1 MTNQQKLGNRITSVI
16 LTIAILFTLIPFTFF
31 VTSADDNVN
40 RITDPSTMDAWKQL
54 FPISGEISTENAGG
68 VWMDKSVFT
77 DANAFA
83 NLGISQDDPESFIVA
98 LSAMAANKSV
108 TGTSGVPTD
117 TMLILDV
124 SGSMND
130 NSGNNDVA
138 EELVDSANASIE
150 TLLSSNKN
158 SRVGV
163 VLYSGSSNSSTNYTT
178 AAMLLLPLARYST
191 GSDGKY
197 LTYTVTGRNSTT
209 ETIGIDEDVVFEAN
223 GQKPTSQSKE
233 VVGATYIQ
241 RGIITAMNEFVDDD
255 NVVVASDKRMPVV
268 VLMSDGAPSLG
279 STNFTD
285 PGYDQDDGFNMG
297 TGSGTSA
304 ALGFVSQL
312 TASYAKAKIEE
323 KYGSNALFY
332 TLGLGLGSSDTV
344 ALSVMDPDNANGS
357 TAVDDFWNDIQ
368 TNWRGQITFEGYN
381 HVDVGERVSLGGNNY
396 VTKIDTVLEQNYVD
410 QYFAANTTNLVQVFQ
425 SIMSEIQ
432 LQSAYFPTLVSQ
444 NEDLSGY
451 VSFVDRI
458 GEYMSVTDI
467 KGILIDNRL
476 FSGADLSSNFVQ
488 GGGNLGTWDS
498 PTALGIEM
506 VAAVKERLG
515 LASDD
520 DARTLIGL
528 AYEHGQLSYTDAND
542 YSNYIGWYANQRG
555 EFLGFYN
562 EGTTVLPSATGNA
575 ETDPVFIV
583 RSYGYLGEVDE
594 SNGVTESDMMYATV
608 QVRKNIVTGDEIVT
622 FAIPAA
628 LIPVVTYEVSLDE
641 NGELSDLKVSGAE
654 NPIRLV
660 YEVALDDEINAFNVK
675 EVVSAEYLADPHNVN
690 ADGSVNFYT
699 NQWDHENTTG
709 YGTVNTYSYFNPSRQ
724 NDRYYY
730 LEDTPVYSDNVGT
743 LYKGD
748 AQPSAEQSFYRS
760 FDVYKNNGK
769 LRTETI
775 YRALSD
781 AAKATAVRKDDGSW
795 YIPKGNVHVNLEGY
809 TVSKQQ
815 NVTETLTESFIPF
828 VDTHNHTINDTG
840 YNFFVGATLG
850 NNGKLTLTPETG
862 IKLTKALANGA
873 PATEESFTFEIS
885 NQSNTQD
892 GNTYDALLVKA
903 DGTSVEA
910 QVDFANGKATVEL
923 KAGEALYIGGM
934 TDGQTFRIVER
945 ETIGYLA
952 TASGLDEKGE
962 ITVSANV
969 MSNVNF
975 VNEIRGEGNLTIA
988 KIVEHDFGTDYK
1000 IPEDKTF
1007 TMQVDLDGIGTA
1019 NAEFEAEHTNGAYET
1034 VTTDEN
1040 GIFTVALRH
1049 DEQFEIFG
1057 LPAGTVATVV
1067 EKDIAEGFTPAY
1079 HDNGVAGDGVVTVE
1093 RGTTVSV
1100 AVINDYFAKPV
1111 IPTSINLGGS
1121 KTVRD
1126 VDGNIVPVN
1135 NWTDDYSFEI
1145 VLERYDT
1152 ENGWI
1157 RIGEK
1162 TVDKN
1167 NPDFSFNDVLTKEEY
1182 AVPGAY
1188 SYQLYEVEPE
1198 IGDADRVE
1206 GMIYEIN
1213 WHTFTVYVSDAD
1225 MDGQLEVTRV
1235 YSEHADKDFEPEN
1248 GVYNVETNIE
1258 NTQTVT
1264 VPALAIIDFQKVLEN
1279 ASGSPLATLA
1289 GYRFGLYTDAEC
1301 IKAATVGNGVRTIG
1315 INPTDAVGEGWIDIE
1330 LDETGEYTFYVK
1342 EIAGQINKM
1351 AYSEQVVKVVIDVTV
1366 HPTNANALVAEITYY
1381 DESGKEYLLGDDGE
1395 IEITNTYTPDRA
1407 ELVIDFVN
1415 KELSG
1420 RELDNAEFDF
1430 AILNAEGKT
1439 LLEGTND
1446 KDGKVNFDGTLK
1458 FNKVGTYYYQVVETS
1473 KDENGV
1479 TTDKTVYQIAVTV
1492 TDNNGALVADH
1503 VVVNVT
1509 GDVITFKNAY
1519 IADPVEHTVK
1529 GSKTLVG
1536 RNLINDEFTFI
1547 LTEMTV
1553 NGEDVDEPGNWTAKN
1568 FANGD
1573 IFFPT
1578 ITFTEAGTYVY
1589 RVEEVVPELGKAY
1602 GITYDKVQYKVEIV
1616 IEDNGFGKLVVKSED
1631 VTLLDGTDAN
1641 AVDFVNKYEADPTWA
1656 QFTGNKQLTGKVNN
1670 ALQGGEFEFILY
1682 DSNDDWEELDERETV
1697 KNGAGGLIT
1706 FTKIDFETDEDQYFL
1721 VKEKNG
1727 GETIDGITYD
1737 DNVYRVWVE
1746 VTDDLKG
1753 QLHATVHIYDKEGI
1767 PQDTML
1773 FVNVYEITGGA
1784 EVELSGEKT
1793 IDGREWKEGD
1803 EFTFNLFETDE
1814 HFNYDIDNANGIVA
1828 SDKVRFDDEDKEYLI
1843 KLEYYPEDVGK
1854 TFYYAIVEEGRGE
1867 TVDGLTNSMA
1877 EYFIKVTVEDDNKGG
1892 IITTVTV
1899 ENATTSTLNFVNTYS
1914 AKETEIVID
1923 GNKELVGRDMEEG
1936 EFEFRMIEADENF
1949 KPIEGATAKIAF
1961 NEESG
1966 AFEFDAVTFRAVG
1979 KYYFVITE
1987 ENTENDKR
1995 VTYDDTVYNVTVEVT
2010 DDLNGKLVA
2019 NDPIVV
2025 KANETE
2031 PSDGISFV
2039 NIFTPKPDD
2048 VTVDI
2053 EIVKT
2058 VVNKGTAE
2066 IGPEGFEF
2074 ILDDLADETD
2084 EMTAVTDEEGN
2095 ATFTLTFT
2103 ENDIG
2108 KTFNYKLTEIDG
2120 GRHGVKYSEAE
2131 YNIAI
2136 EITLDEETNTLAAN
2150 ITQND
2155 VETERVAAE
2164 FENIYEEDIPKP
2176 GDDTNLPLWMLTMIV
2191 SGGAALTLFARD
2203 KKRKTVRDM

>member
-16 LTIAILFTLIPFTFF
+16 LTIAILFTLIPLTFL
-31 VTSADDNVN
+31 VTSAGDYSN
-40 RITDPSTMDAWKQL
+40 RVADPSTMDAWKEL
-54 FPISGEISTENAGG
+54 FPISGEISTQNAGG

-98 LSAMAANKSV
+98 LSAMAANMSV

-138 EELVDSANASIE
+138 EELVDAANTSIA
-150 TLLSSNKN
+150 TLLSSNKS

-163 VLYSGSSNSSTNYTT
+163 VLYSGSSNVSTNYTT
-178 AAMLLLPLARYST
+178 AAMLLLPLARYTT

-197 LTYTVTGRNSTT
+197 LTYTVTGRDTTT
-209 ETIGIDEDVVFEAN
+209 ETIGIDADVVFEAN
-223 GQKPTSQSKE
+223 GQKPTSQTKD

-241 RGIITAMNEFVDDD
+241 RGIITAMNEFVAED
-255 NVVVASDKRMPVV
+255 NVVVASEKRMPVV

-285 PGYDQDDGFNMG
+285 PGYGQEDGFNMG

-332 TLGLGLGSSDTV
+332 TLGLGLGSNDTV
-344 ALSVMDPDNANGS
+344 ALSVMDPDNVNGS

-368 TNWRGQITFEGYN
+368 TNWRGRITFEGYN
-381 HVDVGERVSLGGNNY
+381 HIDVGETVSLGGNNY

-467 KGILIDNRL
+467 KGILIDNHL
-476 FSGADLSSNFVQ
+476 FSGADLSSNFVA

-506 VAAVKERLG
+506 VSAVKERLG
-515 LASDD
+515 LASDE

-528 AYEHGQLSYTDAND
+528 AYENGQLSYTDKDN

-562 EGTTVLPSATGNA
+562 EGTTILPSATGNA
-575 ETDPVFIV
+575 DTDPAFIV

-594 SNGVTESDMMYATV
+594 SHGVTESDMMYATV

-628 LIPVVTYEVSLDE
+628 LIPVVTYEVALDK
-641 NGELSDLKVSGAE
+641 NGELSNLSVSGAE

-675 EVVSAEYLADPHNVN
+675 EIVSAEYLADPHNIN
-690 ADGSVNFYT
+690 ADGSINFYT

-730 LEDTPVYSDNVGT
+730 LEDTLVYSDTKGT
-743 LYKGD
+743 LYTGEDQPDAEGD
-748 AQPSAEQSFYRS
+748 FYRS
-760 FDVYKNNGK
+760 FKVYKNNGK
-769 LRTETI
+769 LSTETV

-781 AAKATAVRKDDGSW
+781 AVKTTAVRNDDGSW
-795 YIPKGNVHVNLEGY
+795 YVPKDNVHVNLDGY
-809 TVSKQQ
+809 TVTKQE
-815 NVTETLTESFIPF
+815 NKTATLTESFIPF
-828 VDTHNHTINDTG
+828 VDTHNHSINDTG

-862 IKLTKALANGA
+862 IKLTKALANGT
-873 PATEESFTFEIS
+873 PATEESFAFDIF
-885 NQSNTQD
+885 NQSNNQD
-892 GNTYDALLVKA
+892 GNVYEALLVKA
-903 DGTSVEA
+903 DGTTVEA
-910 QVDFANGKATVEL
+910 QVEFDNGKATFEL

-934 TDGQTFRIVER
+934 AEGQTFRIVER

-952 TASGLDEKGE
+952 TASGLDKNGE
-962 ITVSANV
+962 VTVSANE
-969 MSNVNF
+969 MTNVNF
-975 VNEIRGEGNLTIA
+975 VNEVRGEGDLAVA
-988 KIVEHDFGTDYK
+988 KIVRHDFGTDYN
-1000 IPEDKTF
+1000 IPEDKVF
-1007 TMQVDLDGIGTA
+1007 TMQVDLDGIGTE
-1019 NAEFEAEHTNGAYET
+1019 NAEFKAAHTNGAYET

-1040 GIFTVALRH
+1040 GRFTVSLKH
-1049 DEQFEIFG
+1049 DEQFKVLG

-1067 EKDIAEGFTPAY
+1067 EKDVAEGFTPAY
-1079 HDNGVAGDGVVTVE
+1079 YDNGVAGNGVVTVE
-1093 RGTTVSV
+1093 KDTTVSV

-1111 IPTSINLGGS
+1111 IPTNINLGGT

-1126 VDGNIVPVN
+1126 IDGNIIPAT
-1135 NWTDDYSFEI
+1135 NWADNYSFDI
-1145 VLERYDT
+1145 VLERFDT
-1152 ENGWI
+1152 ENGWV

-1162 TVDKN
+1162 TVNKN
-1167 NPDFSFNDVLTKEEY
+1167 NPDFSFNDVLSKQEY

-1198 IGDADRVE
+1198 IGDADRVD
-1206 GMIYEIN
+1206 GMIYDVT
-1213 WHTFTVYVSDAD
+1213 WHTFTVHVYDND
-1225 MDGQLEVTRV
+1225 MDGQLEIVRV
-1235 YSEHADKDFEPEN
+1235 SSEHSNKDFEPEN
-1248 GVYNVETNIE
+1248 GIYNVETPIN

-1264 VPALAIIDFQKVLEN
+1264 VPALAIIDYQKILEN
-1279 ASGSPLATLA
+1279 ASESPIVTLA
-1289 GYRFGLYTDAEC
+1289 GYRFGIYTDASC
-1301 IKAATVGNGVRTIG
+1301 TNAATTGNGIRTIS

-1330 LDETGEYTFYVK
+1330 LDETGEYTFFVK
-1342 EIAGQINKM
+1342 EIAGQNNKM
-1351 AYSEQVVKVVIDVTV
+1351 TYSEQVIKVVINVDV
-1366 HPTNANALVAEITYY
+1366 HPTNANALVADMTYY
-1381 DESGKEYLLGDDGE
+1381 DENGDEYLLGNDGE
-1395 IEITNTYTPDRA
+1395 IEFTNIYAPDSA

-1430 AILNAEGKT
+1430 AILDAEDKT
-1439 LLEGTND
+1439 ILEGTND

-1458 FNKVGTYYYQVVETS
+1458 FDKVGVYYYRVVETS
-1473 KDENGV
+1473 EDENGV
-1479 TTDKTVYQIAVTV
+1479 TTDKTVYHVTVTV
-1492 TDNNGALVADH
+1492 TDNNGTLVADH
-1503 VVVNVT
+1503 AVINVT
-1509 GDVITFKNAY
+1509 GDTITFKNTYKAT
-1519 IADPVEHTVK
+1519 PVDNAVE
-1529 GSKTLVG
+1529 GSKTLRG
-1536 RNLINDEFTFI
+1536 RNLINDEFSFI

-1553 NGEDVDEPGNWTAKN
+1553 DGEAVSEPKNWTAKN

-1573 IFFPT
+1573 IVFPT
-1578 ITFTEAGTYVY
+1578 ITYNEAGTYVY
-1589 RVEEVVPELGKAY
+1589 RIEEVVPELGKAY
-1602 GITYDKVQYKVEIV
+1602 GITYDQTQYKVTVV
-1616 IEDNGFGKLVVKSED
+1616 IEDNGLGKLIVKSET
-1631 VTLLDGTDAN
+1631 VTLLNGTGAN
-1641 AVDFVNKYEADPTWA
+1641 AISFVNEYEADPTWA

-1670 ALQGGEFEFILY
+1670 ALQGGEFEFVLY
-1682 DSNDDWEELDERETV
+1682 DSNDAWEELDERETV
-1697 KNGAGGLIT
+1697 ENGAGGLIT

-1727 GETIDGITYD
+1727 GKTIDGITYD
-1737 DNVYRVWVE
+1737 DNVYCVWVE

-1753 QLHATVHIYDKEGI
+1753 QLHATVHIYDGEGI
-1767 PQDTML
+1767 PRETIL

-1803 EFTFNLFETDE
+1803 EFTFDLFETDE
-1814 HFNYDIDNANGIVA
+1814 YFNYDIDNANSIVA
-1828 SDKVRFDDEDKEYLI
+1828 SDKVGFDDEDKEYLI
-1843 KLEYYPEDVGK
+1843 KLEYDPEDVGK

-1892 IITTVTV
+1892 IATTVTV

-1914 AKETEIVID
+1914 AEETEIVID

-1949 KPIEGATAKIAF
+1949 KPLEGATAKIAF

-1995 VTYDDTVYNVTVEVT
+1995 VTYDDTVYHVTVEVT
-2010 DDLNGKLVA
+2010 DDLNGNLVA
-2019 NDPIVV
+2019 NDPIVL

-2031 PSDGISFV
+2031 PSNGINFV

-2095 ATFTLTFT
+2095 AKFTLTFT
-2103 ENDIG
+2103 EDDIG

-2120 GRHGVKYSEAE
+2120 GKHGVEYSKAE

-2150 ITQND
+2150 IIQND
-2155 VETERVAAE
+2155 AETENVVAE
-2164 FENIYEEDIPKP
+2164 FENIYEVDIPKP
-2176 GDDTNLPLWMLTMIV
+2176 GDDTDLTLWTIMMLV
-2191 SGGAALTLFARD
+2191 SGAALTLFVRD
-2203 KKRKTVRDM
+2203 KKRKTARDM